1 MLNMFIAWAQQHP
14 EYMGERPVDS
24 IFRFLAEKWPC
35 R

>member
-1 MLNMFIAWAQQHP
+1 MFIAWAREHP

-24 IFRFLAEKWPC
+24 LFRFLAEKYPC